1 MMMMMTTWCAT
12 AIQGRS
18 FPVTA
23 SFWTESVSF
32 TVYIIWD
39 MYIIYLKSFYA
50 CFQSAFPQ
58 FPPAWTVFGF
68 SVHEFIQSLS
78 RIIQHLSISKRF
90 PKSFS
95 HQAARK
101 LFWGHAIR
109 STTWASLIPV
119 VAACL
124 RCLPN
129 LLVWLMKCWVT
140 WIKTLLLDHERPWS
154 ETCFFSGHWLNEN
167 WICSNMIIS
176 FHGSNRT
183 FTQHLT
189 LTCWASDDEARSIG
203 IHQCTGTLMWS
214 KRQCRFLSEKTS
226 SRLYLNKTMT
236 LNLI

>member
-1 MMMMMTTWCAT
+1 MTSVTSVMMMMMMMMMMMTTWCAT

-18 FPVTA
+18 FLVTD

-32 TVYIIWD
+32 TAYIIWD
-39 MYIIYLKSFYA
+39 MYTYILHHYMR
-50 CFQSAFPQ
+50 AFPW

-68 SVHEFIQSLS
+68 SVHEFMQSLS

-95 HQAARK
+95 HRAARK

-109 STTWASLIPV
+109 STTWASFHREDPV

-140 WIKTLLLDHERPWS
+140 WIKILLLDHERPWS
-154 ETCFFSGHWLNEN
+154 ETCFISGHWLNEN
-167 WICSNMIIS
+167 WICSN
-176 FHGSNRT
+176 FEH
-183 FTQHLT
+183 
-189 LTCWASDDEARSIG
+189 DY
-203 IHQCTGTLMWS
+203 
-214 KRQCRFLSEKTS
+214 FLS
-226 SRLYLNKTMT
+226 
-236 LNLI
+236 